1 MVDAYVGVALDG
13 RVDMLVFML
22 MFDVVVASANVFDD
36 GNFCS
41 SCVAHVCVQALLP
54 EALVQ
59 DLVVARVKVARVN
72 VTTQRRLVGFGKPSP
87 PPALV
92 EVGQYEAPQR
102 GSRIF
107 CSRIFGSRIFGIA
120 P

>member
-1 MVDAYVGVALDG
+1 MVVVDAYVGVALDG

-59 DLVVARVKVARVN
+59 DLVVARVNVGRRVN
-72 VTTQRRLVGFGKPSP
+72 GITQHRQAGDGKPSP
-87 PPALV
+87 PLASV

-102 GSRIF
+102 GCRIF
-107 CSRIFGSRIFGIA
+107 CSRIFGSRI
-120 P
+120 

>member
-1 MVDAYVGVALDG
+1 MVVVDAYVGVALDG

-22 MFDVVVASANVFDD
+22 MLDVVVASANVFDD
-36 GNFCS
+36 GIFCS

-72 VTTQRRLVGFGKPSP
+72 GITQRRHAGDGKPSP
-87 PPALV
+87 PPASV

-102 GSRIF
+102 GCRIF
-107 CSRIFGSRIFGIA
+107 CSRISGSRI
-120 P
+120 